1 MDLVTNLATPTKQRR
16 LRNSL
21 SREEIRNTSLL
32 ILKEEGLEGLSMRK
46 IANRLGCSVASPYS
60 YYESQID
67 LIQDL
72 IREGENELLSMLK
85 KATEGIL
92 QKSTFEQLAAIAR
105 AYFSFASTN
114 RELHKVM
121 FVTDYGGVHRK
132 AFPQLPKS
140 YRFFLETIRRGFE
153 SGEIPYPKKEYPAIA
168 RMMWSWMYGVIV
180 LDMTG
185 LLRKRKGSENPIEE
199 GIFYFQ
205 SLLRKKPN

>member
-1 MDLVTNLATPTKQRR
+1 MLEASNKQRR
-16 LRNSL
+16 IRNSL
-21 SREEIRNTSLL
+21 SREEIRDVSLL

-67 LIQDL
+67 LVQDL
-72 IREGENELLSMLK
+72 IKSGEDELLSMLK
-85 KATEGIL
+85 KAITEVD
-92 QKSTFEQLAAIAR
+92 SNFAFEKLAAIAR
-105 AYFSFASTN
+105 GYFNFASNN

-140 YRFFLETIRRGFE
+140 YRFFLETVRFGFE
-153 SGEIPYPKKEYPAIA
+153 SGEIPYPKNEYPAIA

-185 LLRKRKGSENPIEE
+185 MLRKRKGSGNPIEE
-199 GIFYFQ
+199 GISYFQ
-205 SLLRKKPN
+205 KLLSKHYPNSK

>member
-1 MDLVTNLATPTKQRR
+1 MLEASNKQRR
-16 LRNSL
+16 IRNSL
-21 SREEIRNTSLL
+21 SREEIRDVSLL

-67 LIQDL
+67 LVQDL
-72 IREGENELLSMLK
+72 IKSGEDELLSMLK
-85 KATEGIL
+85 KAITEVD
-92 QKSTFEQLAAIAR
+92 SNFAFEKLAAIAR
-105 AYFSFASTN
+105 GYFNFASNN

-140 YRFFLETIRRGFE
+140 YRFFLETVRFGFE
-153 SGEIPYPKKEYPAIA
+153 SGEIPYPKNEYPAIA

-185 LLRKRKGSENPIEE
+185 MLRKRKGSGNPIEE
-199 GIFYFQ
+199 GISYFQ
-205 SLLRKKPN
+205 KLLSKQYPNSK

>member
-1 MDLVTNLATPTKQRR
+1 MLEASNKQRR
-16 LRNSL
+16 IRNSL
-21 SREEIRNTSLL
+21 SREEIRNVSLL

-67 LIQDL
+67 LVQDL
-72 IREGENELLSMLK
+72 IKSGEDELLSMLK
-85 KATEGIL
+85 KASAEVETNSAF
-92 QKSTFEQLAAIAR
+92 QQLAAIAR
-105 AYFSFASTN
+105 AYFNFASNN

-140 YRFFLETIRRGFE
+140 YRFFLETVRIGFE
-153 SGEIPYPKKEYPAIA
+153 SGEIPYPKNEYPAIA
-168 RMMWSWMYGVIV
+168 RLMWSWMYGVIV

-185 LLRKRKGSENPIEE
+185 MLRKRKGSGNPIEE
-199 GIFYFQ
+199 GISYFQ
-205 SLLRKKPN
+205 KLLSKKEI